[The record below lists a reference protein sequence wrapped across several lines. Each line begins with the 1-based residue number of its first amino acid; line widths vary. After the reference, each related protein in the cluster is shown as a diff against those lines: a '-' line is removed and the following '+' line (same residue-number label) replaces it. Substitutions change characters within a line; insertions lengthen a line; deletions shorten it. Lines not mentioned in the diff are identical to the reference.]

1 MPQKNETETETQAL
15 RREMA
20 RLADEVGQLN
30 RHRFVNVHNNLWRLM
45 GFQLLR
51 GLFLW
56 LGTALGA
63 TALVSVV
70 VVLLSQIEFVPILG
84 DLAGAIIEEIEAT
97 MPE

>member
-1 MPQKNETETETQAL
+1 MASDVDRETETL
-15 RREMA
+15 RREVA
-20 RLADEVGQLN
+20 RLADEVARLN
-30 RHRFVNVHNNLWRLM
+30 GHRFVNVHNNLWRLM

-51 GLFLW
+51 GLLLG

-84 DLAGAIIEEIEAT
+84 DLAGAIIKEIEVIA
-97 MPE
+97 PE